1 VYDKLS
7 RGSLYEWFT
16 PTGELKEGYKDYV
29 YLGTSAFT
37 GGPQHCPIFE
47 NYPQLREKIVTI
59 LKTHRDVGH
68 PLYASSIQG
77 IIKAIIRKEE
87 PILLSNTSRTGF
99 KVSIDWTR
107 DFVKTKLH
115 WSYRVATTAAQKL
128 PLDWEAQGLKMSQRI
143 AYLVKSYSIPDS
155 MVINTDQTGIHLIP
169 TGGAHTW
176 DEKGTKHVKVHG
188 MEDKRQVTVTVS
200 SSAAGTLLP
209 FQVIFTGT
217 TSRTLPPSNSGR
229 RECEAAGWH
238 LTFSSNHWST
248 LTTCQQFVVNILQ
261 PYRQQQIERLGLS

>member
-107 DFVKTKLH
+107 DFVKTELH
-115 WSYRVATTAAQKL
+115 WSSRVATTVAQKL
-128 PLDWEAQGLKMSQRI
+128 PLD
-143 AYLVKSYSIPDS
+143 
-155 MVINTDQTGIHLIP
+155 
-169 TGGAHTW
+169 
-176 DEKGTKHVKVHG
+176 
-188 MEDKRQVTVTVS
+188 
-200 SSAAGTLLP
+200 
-209 FQVIFTGT
+209 
-217 TSRTLPPSNSGR
+217 
-229 RECEAAGWH
+229 
-238 LTFSSNHWST
+238 
-248 LTTCQQFVVNILQ
+248 
-261 PYRQQQIERLGLS
+261 

>member
-1 VYDKLS
+1 
-7 RGSLYEWFT
+7 LYEWFT
-16 PTGELKEGYKDYV
+16 PTGELKEDYV

-37 GGPQHCPIFE
+37 GGPQHCPILE

-68 PLYASSIQG
+68 PLYASSIQD

-87 PILLSNTSRTGF
+87 PILLSNTSRIGF

-115 WSYRVATTAAQKL
+115 WSYRVATTAVQKL

-143 AYLVKSYSIPDS
+143 AYLIKSYSIPDS

-176 DEKGTKHVKVHG
+176 DKKGTKHVKVHG
-188 MEDKRQVTVTVS
+188 MEDKRQVIVTVS

-209 FQVIFTGT
+209 FQVIFIGT
-217 TSRTLPPSNSGR
+217 TNRTLPPLNSGR
-229 RECEAAGWH
+229 RECEAEGWH